1 MKEHRPVIGEITTYV
16 GDQIPAA
23 KGQRVRI
30 VGVLRGA
37 LCNDADVDLES
48 NYVTDSAILARFGG
62 VTKEDR
68 VEVVF
73 LRPDGSTILGRYDP
87 RAIDLALFAHLAET
101 SEAM

>member
-1 MKEHRPVIGEITTYV
+1 MEKLEPIIGAITTYV
-16 GDQIPAA
+16 GSQIPAA
-23 KGQRVRI
+23 QGRRVRI

-37 LCNDADVDLES
+37 LCNHADMDLDS
-48 NYVTDSAILARFGG
+48 NYVTDNATLMELGG

-68 VEVVF
+68 VEVLF

-87 RAIDLALFAHLAET
+87 RAVDLALFAHLAET